1 MAAAGPVLRV
11 GQTTALVETQTEVP
25 LQTRWP
31 LCHDVAGLPR
41 GRPWRRREK
50 ETVAQARARGGD
62 LIELRW
68 SASMAQVEKLN

>member
-1 MAAAGPVLRV
+1 MATAGPVLRV

-41 GRPWRRREK
+41 GRLWRRREK
-50 ETVAQARARGGD
+50 EIVAQARARD

-68 SASMAQVEKLN
+68 SASMAQVEKEKLN